1 MLSDF
6 IGALLK
12 WAIGF
17 LTGWQQRRKLASETA
32 RADTAEAQVA
42 QDDHAIAGARI
53 QQEAQQAARAL
64 PDAPAQEV
72 GKAKPGTAAAELQK
86 GTW

>member
-1 MLSDF
+1 MFGDIL
-6 IGALLK
+6 GAVLK

-17 LTGWQQRRKLASETA
+17 LTGWEQRRKLASETA
-32 RADTAEAQVA
+32 RADTAEAKA
-42 QDDHAIAGARI
+42 DADEHAIAGARI
-53 QQEAQQAARAL
+53 QQEAQQAAQAL

-86 GTW
+86 GSW